1 MTYFTFSCDF
11 EIHYGICLIIQGTN
25 NKPGFILH
33 LFIVEKFESSLTH
46 EHLQQI
52 IKGLEC

>member
-11 EIHYGICLIIQGTN
+11 EIHYGICLNIQGTN
-25 NKPGFILH
+25 NKPGFILQ
-33 LFIVEKFESSLTH
+33 LFIVEKFESSLKH

-52 IKGLEC
+52 TKGLEC